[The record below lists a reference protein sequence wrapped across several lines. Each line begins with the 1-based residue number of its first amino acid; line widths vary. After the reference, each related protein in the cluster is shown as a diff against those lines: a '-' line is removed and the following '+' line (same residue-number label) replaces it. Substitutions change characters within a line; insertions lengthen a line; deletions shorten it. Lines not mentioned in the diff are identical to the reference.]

1 MSNADLSS
9 IQGWFAGRLPDGWF
23 SGVEVVVEDDQVVVV
38 GSLGDDVQGAD
49 DAAKESFAA
58 GRIGRFREETRR
70 ERIRIAL
77 EAEERFGKYVTWG
90 AKLGS
95 VTKRFTP
102 GGSGRGG
109 HGRTG
114 HVVIGRRWGRRRQR
128 GRGPVQTQTF

>member
-23 SGVEVVVEDDQVVVV
+23 SGVEVVIEDDQVVVI
-38 GSLGDDVQGAD
+38 GSLGDELQGAD

-58 GRIGRFREETRR
+58 GRIGRFREETRGD
-70 ERIRIAL
+70 RIRIAL
-77 EAEERFGKYVTWG
+77 EAEERFGKFVTWG
-90 AKLGS
+90 VKLGG

-102 GGSGRGG
+102 GGSGRA
-109 HGRTG
+109 HGRAG
-114 HVVIGRRWGRRRQR
+114 HVVIGRRWGRRHQR